1 LEAYATNYWKPV
13 KSRLPNIQLGK
24 KIQTL
29 SSLDC
34 TFVIVC
40 ERSLE
45 QRESK

>member
-1 LEAYATNYWKPV
+1 MQPTIGNQSNQDCLTSNLE
-13 KSRLPNIQLGK
+13 K